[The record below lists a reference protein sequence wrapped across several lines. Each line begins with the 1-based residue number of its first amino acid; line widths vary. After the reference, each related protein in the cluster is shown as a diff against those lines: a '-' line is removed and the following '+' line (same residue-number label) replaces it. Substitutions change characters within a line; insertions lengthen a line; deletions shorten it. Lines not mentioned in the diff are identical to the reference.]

1 MLKPA
6 AATAQTELE
15 MVTLDQLVPRDHLL
29 RLIDTHIR
37 FDFIREKTEG
47 LYCSNNG
54 RPAIDPVVLFKMLFI
69 GYLFGVRSERQLVRE
84 VEVNVAYRWFLGLRL
99 TDKVPDASTLSQ
111 NRRRRFAGTGIEQD
125 IFDTIVEQAIEHK
138 LIGGRVLYTDSTH
151 LKANAN
157 KRHYDLVEVEQTP
170 AAYLAELDAAVDA
183 ERAAAGQKPLRRATA
198 GPVGPSDAGPP
209 DADPDREHGAPAA
222 PSGLTSDAAAADT
235 RQIKRSTV
243 DPEAG
248 FMVRDQ
254 KPVGFFY
261 LDHRTVDGVHAL
273 IVDTHVTPGNV
284 NDATP
289 YLARLDRARTR
300 FDLKLGAVGL
310 DAGYFTPWVCKGI
323 VERGLYGVMGYR
335 RPSHREGYF
344 HKREYAYDPQTDSY
358 RCPAGQII
366 VYRGTNRMG
375 YREYASDPGQ
385 CRQCPQRGRCT
396 QSQNTQKLI
405 TRHLWQHFKEQ
416 IDAHRLTDLGKRLYA
431 PRKETVERSF
441 ADAKQLHGHRY
452 ARFRGLAKVQAQCLL
467 SAACQNMKKIALL
480 LARRAAAL
488 FNPKFWLYGVPTG
501 YLRPRHIVFIQT
513 SSTGPGCYP
522 VFPVV

>member
-47 LYCSNNG
+47 LYCANNG

-84 VEVNVAYRWFLGLRL
+84 IEVNVAYRWFLGLRL

-111 NRRRRFAGTGIEQD
+111 NRRRRFAGTGIEQA
-125 IFDTIVEQAIEHK
+125 IFDAIVEQAIEHR

-157 KRHYDLVEVEQTP
+157 KRHYELVEVEQTP

-183 ERAAAGQKPLRRATA
+183 ERAAAGQKPLRRAPA
-198 GPVGPSDAGPP
+198 VPEPSEPGPGGDGGEPTERSEPTP
-209 DADPDREHGAPAA
+209 DAP
-222 PSGLTSDAAAADT
+222 AADT
-235 RQIKRSTV
+235 REIKRSTV
-243 DPEAG
+243 DPDSG

-289 YLARLDRARTR
+289 YLERLDRARTR
-300 FDLKLGAVGL
+300 FDLKVGAVGL
-310 DAGYFTPWVCKGI
+310 DAGYFTPWICKGI

-344 HKREYAYDPQTDSY
+344 HKREYAYDAQTDSY

-366 VYRGTNRMG
+366 VYRGTNRTG

-385 CRQCPQRGRCT
+385 CRQCPQRARCT
-396 QSQNTQKLI
+396 QSQNAQKLI
-405 TRHLWQHFKEQ
+405 TRHLWQPFKEQ
-416 IDAHRLTDLGKRLYA
+416 IDANRLTDLGKRLYA

-441 ADAKQLHGHRY
+441 ADAKELHGHRY

-480 LARRAAAL
+480 LTRRAAAL
-488 FNPKFWLYGVPTG
+488 FNPKFRLYRALTG
-501 YLRPRHIVFIQT
+501 ALRSQHILFIQT
-513 SSTGPGCYP
+513 SPTGPGCCQA
-522 VFPVV
+522 FLVV